1 MGIHF
6 LNVKPVSHCQII
18 MKYLFLA
25 VFLVSA
31 LSASSGQEV
40 QQEEPAKTIVYPNPK
55 SPITKS
61 EKLNN
66 AQRKWRSMNEET
78 TAFVEDAASKAVA
91 VKSQTEVE
99 AETFFTS
106 LQNAVL
112 TQYSNLK
119 VPSWEQLSEGA
130 RNTISVIT
138 KNVGLGVPY
147 GIVFA
152 LFGAI
157 LYATFVVVSTGITMK
172 MNLLDLGTEF
182 LRTNMPIFTGG
193 EIEGGDL
200 LSSRMMTE
208 TLLPMVYQAFDKFGA
223 VDTAEEETNE

>member
-1 MGIHF
+1 
-6 LNVKPVSHCQII
+6 

-40 QQEEPAKTIVYPNPK
+40 VQEEPAKTIVYPNSK
-55 SPITKS
+55 SQISKS

-66 AQRKWRSMNEET
+66 AQRKWRSINEQT
-78 TAFVEDAASKAVA
+78 TAFDEDAASKAVA
-91 VKSQTEVE
+91 SKSPTEVE

-106 LQNAVL
+106 LQNAIA
-112 TQYSNLK
+112 NIK
-119 VPSWEQLSEGA
+119 VPTWDQMSEGA
-130 RNTISVIT
+130 KNTVSVVSSNIKVAT
-138 KNVGLGVPY
+138 PY
-147 GIVFA
+147 AIVFA

-157 LYATFVVVSTGITMK
+157 LYATYVVVSTGITMK
-172 MNLLDLGTEF
+172 MNLLELGTEF

-193 EIEGGDL
+193 EIESADL

-223 VDTAEEETNE
+223 IDAAEEETNE

>member
-1 MGIHF
+1 MEKIQD
-6 LNVKPVSHCQII
+6 S
-18 MKYLFLA
+18 LFWNWLLD
-25 VFLVSA
+25 LVSKI
-31 LSASSGQEV
+31 EI
-40 QQEEPAKTIVYPNPK
+40 ENTWPK
-55 SPITKS
+55 SKYICKII
-61 EKLNN
+61 NY
-66 AQRKWRSMNEET
+66 
-78 TAFVEDAASKAVA
+78 
-91 VKSQTEVE
+91 
-99 AETFFTS
+99 FFFLFSS